1 MAYIRGSPP
10 QEPRSSEEASEEE
23 TESDEALARRLQA
36 EEQGRPVA
44 RFELLDHVEARYK
57 DPELRGGTWSRDY
70 YAATVVDVLPPKTQ
84 KRPHSYMLRWD
95 DGSEDQ
101 LVLEDYIRPAPEAP
115 AAEPRERDGKRGLA
129 NGFRTEAPPP
139 KKRGRPSKKGGRPP
153 KAAAAPAP
161 APESAPPSPPRA
173 GPATATDDEEA
184 PWTPEEEQHLQ
195 ELVDEHGEGDWSWPT
210 IAEELGTGR
219 TKEAVEEHYNNMLE
233 RRRIPAAAAAGDD
246 EAQKLRINASGRIAT
261 LVQKK
266 QRGWLVVKLDENEGE
281 DGAPH
286 EQRSIRTNFVTLL
299 DAAGNDVVPTKKKR
313 RRPTAAPGAAPAPA
327 PAPRKRRPKDF
338 AEGDRVTVL
347 ESADSHGGRSGAIVE
362 KNTAWWRV
370 KLDGDDE
377 ATSIRGKDLRAAAT
391 PAPGAPVPAPAPAA
405 AAPPPPPPPAA
416 ARPPAA
422 VSPPPPPPAAAPP
435 PAGAPIDGLPAAQ
448 PGVPPAAPPAF
459 APAIPVRPGPVPL
472 VIASPGAP
480 APAPDA
486 ATAALAELSALAA
499 SPAPPSAAASPRAGV
514 PAPPPAPPPQ
524 PGFFLTNTSASLV
537 QWFRLRFPG
546 SAEAGDKFEGL
557 VNRWAMLPEDL
568 LNMDVE
574 DCKRMLREEGFETA
588 VVGML
593 QMRLRSACRA
603 WMQPRPGAAP
613 AMPGAR

>member
-101 LVLEDYIRPAPEAP
+101 LVLEDYIRPLAPERPPPSLGTATVN
-115 AAEPRERDGKRGLA
+115 AGL
-129 NGFRTEAPPP
+129 RTACGPGPPP
-139 KKRGRPSKKGGRPP
+139 KKRGRPSKKGGRSRSPP
-153 KAAAAPAP
+153 PPPPAP

-184 PWTPEEEQHLQ
+184 PGRPKRNNTCKSA
-195 ELVDEHGEGDWSWPT
+195 VDEHGEGDWSWPT

-233 RRRIPAAAAAGDD
+233 RRRIPGRPPPATTKRRSCASD
-246 EAQKLRINASGRIAT
+246 ASGRIAT

-299 DAAGNDVVPTKKKR
+299 DAAGKR
-313 RRPTAAPGAAPAPA
+313 RRPHQEEAPAADGRPWCSAGAGAAEEGP
-327 PAPRKRRPKDF
+327 RPKDF

-347 ESADSHGGRSGAIVE
+347 DSADSHGGRSGAIVE

-377 ATSIRGKDLRAAAT
+377 ATSIRRKDLRAAAT

-416 ARPPAA
+416 APPPAA

-480 APAPDA
+480 AP
-486 ATAALAELSALAA
+486 T
-499 SPAPPSAAASPRAGV
+499 R
-514 PAPPPAPPPQ
+514 
-524 PGFFLTNTSASLV
+524 
-537 QWFRLRFPG
+537 
-546 SAEAGDKFEGL
+546 
-557 VNRWAMLPEDL
+557 
-568 LNMDVE
+568 
-574 DCKRMLREEGFETA
+574 
-588 VVGML
+588 
-593 QMRLRSACRA
+593 
-603 WMQPRPGAAP
+603 PRPRSP
-613 AMPGAR
+613 S

>member
-101 LVLEDYIRPAPEAP
+101 LVLEDYIRPAP

-129 NGFRTEAPPP
+129 NGLRTEAPP
-139 KKRGRPSKKGGRPP
+139 KKRGRPSKKGGRRP
-153 KAAAAPAP
+153 KPAAATEAAPPAP
-161 APESAPPSPPRA
+161 A
-173 GPATATDDEEA
+173 PATATDDEEA

-233 RRRIPAAAAAGDD
+233 RRRIPGAAVAAGDD
-246 EAQKLRINASGRIAT
+246 QAQKLRINASGRIAT

-299 DAAGNDVVPTKKKR
+299 DAAGNDVVPTKKTR
-313 RRPTAAPGAAPAPA
+313 RRPTAAPGAAPA

-370 KLDGDDE
+370 KLDGDNE

-391 PAPGAPVPAPAPAA
+391 PAPGAPAPAPAPAA
-405 AAPPPPPPPAA
+405 AA
-416 ARPPAA
+416 
-422 VSPPPPPPAAAPP
+422 PPPPPPAAAPP

-459 APAIPVRPGPVPL
+459 APAIPVRPGPEPL

-499 SPAPPSAAASPRAGV
+499 SPAPPAAAASPRAAA
-514 PAPPPAPPPQ
+514 PPPPPAPPPQ
-524 PGFFLTNTSASLV
+524 PGFLLTNTSASLV
-537 QWFRLRFPG
+537 QWFRFRFPG

-557 VNRWAMLPEDL
+557 VNRWAMAPEDI
-568 LNMDVE
+568 LNMDSE

-603 WMQPRPGAAP
+603 WMQPPPGAAP